1 MVSVSDNERRIV
13 FMLSPWFGGTGDQV
27 CGVRHKRQPQGLG
40 CCCKNIQRKQ
50 PQVGAWFSAGKVLGY
65 FSSNSEL
72 EKDDTVAGWIF
83 LLVGD
88 KQ

>member
-1 MVSVSDNERRIV
+1 MVSENDNEKRIV
-13 FMLSPWFGGTGDQV
+13 FMISPWFGESRNQV
-27 CGVRHKRQPQGLG
+27 CGVGHKTQPQGLG
-40 CCCKNIQRKQ
+40 YCYKNIQRKQ
-50 PQVGAWFSAGKVLGY
+50 PQVGAWFSAEKVLGY